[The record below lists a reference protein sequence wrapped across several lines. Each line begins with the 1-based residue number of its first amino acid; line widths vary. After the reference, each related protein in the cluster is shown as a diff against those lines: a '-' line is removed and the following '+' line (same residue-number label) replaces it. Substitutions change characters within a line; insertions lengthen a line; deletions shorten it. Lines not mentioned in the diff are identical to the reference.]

1 MTSIACCAGS
11 GASVLSG
18 VLADVYLTGE
28 LSHHEILDAVSN
40 GHLVILCEHSN
51 TERGYLKLFAR
62 TLNRI
67 IQDKV
72 EICIS
77 EEDRDPVTI
86 L

>member
-18 VLADVYLTGE
+18 VGADVYLTGE

-51 TERGYLKLFAR
+51 TERGYLKLFANK
-62 TLNRI
+62 LNKI
-67 IQDKV
+67 IQCRV

-77 EEDRDPVTI
+77 EKDTDPVTI
-86 L
+86 V

>member
-1 MTSIACCAGS
+1 M
-11 GASVLSG
+11 SG

-28 LSHHEILDAVSN
+28 LSHHEILDVVSN

-51 TERGYLKLFAR
+51 TERGYLKLFASK
-62 TLNRI
+62 LHKI
-67 IQDKV
+67 IQGRV